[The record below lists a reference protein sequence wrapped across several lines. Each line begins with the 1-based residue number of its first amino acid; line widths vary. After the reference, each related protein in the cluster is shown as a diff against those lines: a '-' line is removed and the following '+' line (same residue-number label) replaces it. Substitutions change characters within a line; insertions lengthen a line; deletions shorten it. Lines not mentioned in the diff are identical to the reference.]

1 MRRVFSFLNWGA
13 SGSGKVSYKAKE
25 ISDWHNIKDAA
36 KFYQPLTAKGKKNK
50 INKSQN
56 NQENN
61 LK

>member
-36 KFYQPLTAKGKKNK
+36 KFYQPLTAKGKKK
-50 INKSQN
+50 
-56 NQENN
+56 
-61 LK
+61 